1 MADWRDDPRSV
12 VFEDVPASLTPTAD
26 GLLSIT
32 NMRERFA
39 AHIRPEYAG
48 EPARLKVM
56 DVPGHDAPFTAAD
69 VMVHADGSVTCC
81 ECHVPVVEG
90 DLILGLRPAV

>member
-39 AHIRPEYAG
+39 AHIRPEFAG
-48 EPARLKVM
+48 EPARFKVM
-56 DVPGHDAPFTAAD
+56 DVPGHAAPLA
-69 VMVHADGSVTCC
+69 VRVHADRSVTCC
-81 ECHVPVVEG
+81 KCHVPVIEG